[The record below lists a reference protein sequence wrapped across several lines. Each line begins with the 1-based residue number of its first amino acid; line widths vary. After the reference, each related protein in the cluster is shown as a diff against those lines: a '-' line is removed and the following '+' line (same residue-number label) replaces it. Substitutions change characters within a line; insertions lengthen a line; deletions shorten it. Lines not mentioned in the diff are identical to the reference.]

1 VADTF
6 TSGIAPRASR
16 SQGTHFSARGFSR
29 RRAPWLFLA
38 GLAALLALGAYAV
51 DRALLARL
59 QSNVRATLEIVQHE
73 RLTALRLWSAERV
86 RVAERVA
93 ASEHVREKLLHM
105 LRADTDPTV
114 LLEQGRALRRDL
126 EPIVAGLQLAGFA
139 ALDSRG
145 HGVAQFGDVLQ
156 SVHLPLVH
164 WPRADEALAGRAVL
178 TAPYALTPQNAAIG
192 GTAALFAWA
201 PVADES
207 GRPLGV
213 FGLRLNPYQT
223 FAVLLRSSDAEGSA
237 ESYAFNRDGLMLSS
251 SRFDP
256 QLYAIGL
263 LRPGEASMLTVSV
276 RDPGGDMTQGYEP
289 KTTRPEQPL
298 TRMAQAAIA
307 GVEDTDVIGYRDY
320 RGVPVV
326 GTWSWLPQIDIGV
339 ATEIDVAEA
348 YAAMQPLRWAYWGIS
363 GCLCLAVLAALFFG
377 SRSRALEGTM
387 QEAAQL
393 GRYLLGRK
401 LGEGGMGSVYEAEHT
416 LLARRAA
423 IKILNAPERTDLLAR
438 FEREVQA
445 TAMLTHPNT
454 ISIYDYGRA
463 ENGAF
468 YYAMEY
474 IDGVDLD
481 TLVDRWGRLDVERV
495 LHILMQA
502 AGSLAEAHEVGLI
515 HRDVKPSNIMLS
527 LRGGVPDFVTILD
540 FGLVRDL
547 LPSADRSAELKLTA
561 DDELLG
567 TPLYM
572 APEAI
577 GSGPEI
583 DARADIYSLGA
594 TAYYLLTGSDSY
606 DGTSANEVMSQRIS
620 GSFTPID
627 QHGVEI
633 PERVKSLVQRCMS
646 RDPAGRPPTARALLI
661 EVEALQQQWP
671 WDRARAE
678 AYWQELNRKRRMRS
692 QPPHANVA

>member
-1 VADTF
+1 MANEF
-6 TSGIAPRASR
+6 PSQIAPRASR
-16 SQGTHFSARGFSR
+16 SQGTHFSARGFSS
-29 RRAPWLFLA
+29 RRAPWLLLA
-38 GLAALLALGAYAV
+38 GLAAALALGAYVV
-51 DRALLARL
+51 DRALLSRL
-59 QSNVRATLEIVQHE
+59 QSNVRTMLQIVQHE
-73 RLTALRLWSAERV
+73 RVTALRLWADERV

-93 ASEHVREKLLHM
+93 KSEYVRDKLLHM

-114 LLEQGRALRRDL
+114 LLEQGRVLRRDL
-126 EPIVAGLQLAGFA
+126 EPIVEGLSLAGFA

-145 HGVAQFGDVLQ
+145 HGVAQFGDVMQ
-156 SVHLPLVH
+156 SVNLPLVH

-178 TAPYALTPQNAAIG
+178 TAPYALSIQNAVIG

-207 GRPLGV
+207 GRALGV

-223 FAVLLRSSDAEGSA
+223 FAVLLGSRDAEGSA
-237 ESYAFNRDGLMLSS
+237 ESYAFNREGLMLSS

-256 QLYAIGL
+256 QLHAIGL
-263 LRPGEASMLTVSV
+263 LHPGQGSMLTVSV
-276 RDPGGDMTQGYEP
+276 RDPGGDMTQGFQP
-289 KTTRPEQPL
+289 TTTRGAQPL
-298 TRMAQAAIA
+298 TRMARAAID
-307 GVEDTDVIGYRDY
+307 GGQDTDVLGYRDY

-326 GTWSWLPQIDIGV
+326 GTWTWLPQIDIGV

-348 YAAMQPLRWAYWGIS
+348 YAVMQPLRWAYWAIS

-377 SRSRALEGTM
+377 SRSRALESTV
-387 QEAAQL
+387 EAAAQL
-393 GRYLLGRK
+393 GRYRLGRK
-401 LGEGGMGSVYEAEHT
+401 LGEGGMGSVYEAEHI

-423 IKILNAPERTDLLAR
+423 IKILNAPERTDLIAR
-438 FEREVQA
+438 FEREVRA

-463 ENGAF
+463 ESGAF

-481 TLVDRWGRLDVERV
+481 TLVDRWGPLSVERV
-495 LHILMQA
+495 LHVLMQV
-502 AGSLAEAHEVGLI
+502 AGSLAEAHEAGLI
-515 HRDVKPSNIMLS
+515 HRDVKPSNIMLA
-527 LRGGVPDFVTILD
+527 LRGGVPDFVTVLD
-540 FGLVRDL
+540 FGLVRDQH
-547 LPSADRSAELKLTA
+547 PNAEVKLTA

-577 GSGPEI
+577 SEGMEI
-583 DARADIYSLGA
+583 DARADLYSLGA
-594 TAYYLLTGSDSY
+594 TAYYLLTGRDSY
-606 DGTSANEVMSQRIS
+606 DGSSANEVMSKRVS
-620 GSFTPID
+620 GSYTPIE
-627 QHGVEI
+627 QHGVEL

-646 RDPAGRPPTARALLI
+646 RDPALRPQTARALLI
-661 EVEALQQQWP
+661 EVEALQQHWP

-678 AYWQELNRKRRMRS
+678 VYWLELNRKRRMRS
-692 QPPHANVA
+692 HPPHANVA

>member
-1 VADTF
+1 VA
-6 TSGIAPRASR
+6 
-16 SQGTHFSARGFSR
+16 
-29 RRAPWLFLA
+29 
-38 GLAALLALGAYAV
+38 LALGAYAV

-59 QSNVRATLEIVQHE
+59 QSNVRTTLQIVQHE
-73 RLTALRLWSAERV
+73 RVTALRLWSAERV

-93 ASEHVREKLLHM
+93 GTSHVHEKLLQM
-105 LRADTDPTV
+105 LRADTDPAL
-114 LLEQGRALRRDL
+114 LLEQGRVLRRDL
-126 EPIVAGLQLAGFA
+126 QPIVEGLSLAGFA
-139 ALDSRG
+139 ALDARG
-145 HGVAQFGDVLQ
+145 HGVAQLGEVLQ

-178 TAPYALTPQNAAIG
+178 TAPYALTVRNEVIG

-201 PVADES
+201 PVLDES
-207 GRPLGV
+207 GRALGV
-213 FGLRLNPYQT
+213 FGLRLNPYQA
-223 FAVLLRSSDAEGSA
+223 FAMLLRSTDAEGSA
-237 ESYAFNRDGLMLSS
+237 ESYAFNREGLMLSN

-256 QLYAIGL
+256 ELYATGP
-263 LRPGEASMLTVSV
+263 LRPGEGSMLTVSV
-276 RDPGGDMTQGYEP
+276 RDPGGDMTSGFEP
-289 KTTRPEQPL
+289 QTTRGERPL
-298 TRMAQAAIA
+298 TRMALAAIA
-307 GVEDTDVIGYRDY
+307 GDDGTDVIGYRDY

-326 GTWSWLPQIDIGV
+326 GTWSWLPEIDIGV
-339 ATEIDVAEA
+339 ATEIDVSEA
-348 YAAMQPLRWAYWGIS
+348 YAAMQPLRWAYWSIS

-377 SRSRALEGTM
+377 SRSRALASTVEA
-387 QEAAQL
+387 AAQL
-393 GRYLLGRK
+393 GRYQLGRK
-401 LGEGGMGSVYEAEHT
+401 LGEGGMGSVYEAEHM

-423 IKILNAPERTDLLAR
+423 IKILKAPERTDLIAR
-438 FEREVQA
+438 FEREVRA

-463 ENGAF
+463 EDGAF

-481 TLVDRWGRLDVERV
+481 TLVDRWGPLSVERV
-495 LHILMQA
+495 LHVLMQA
-502 AGSLAEAHEVGLI
+502 AGSLTEAHEVGLI
-515 HRDVKPSNIMLS
+515 HRDVKPSNIMLA
-527 LRGGVPDFVTILD
+527 LRGGVPDFVTVLD

-547 LPSADRSAELKLTA
+547 HPNVEQGVEVKLTA

-577 GSGPEI
+577 TDDAEI

-594 TAYYLLTGSDSY
+594 TAYYLLTGRDSY
-606 DGTSANEVMSQRIS
+606 DGSSANEVMSKRIS
-620 GSFTPID
+620 GSYTPID

-646 RDPAGRPPTARALLI
+646 RDPIGRPQTARAFLLEI
-661 EVEALQQQWP
+661 EALQRQWP
-671 WDRARAE
+671 WERSRAE
-678 AYWQELNRKRRMRS
+678 AYWHELNRKRRMRS